1 MFKNSKSTSS
11 FKNSKLSTVDQEKKE
26 TLESLGYAFASASK
40 KSGWNW
46 STQDDQSAENLAT
59 EAEAIQD
66 AWSDAGGKTQEGLGI
81 PAETWDRMGVKEQTE
96 MINEALSGS

>member
-11 FKNSKLSTVDQEKKE
+11 FKNSKLSTVDQERKE
-26 TLESLGYAFASASK
+26 TLESLEYAFASASK
-40 KSGWNW
+40 KSGWSW
-46 STQDDQSAENLAT
+46 STQDDQSDENQAT
-59 EAEAIQD
+59 EAEAIQH
-66 AWSDAGGKTQEGLGI
+66 AWDNAGAKTREKLGI